1 MAKNKPKGS
10 ISDNFEN
17 LKMQMMKKRELA
29 EKIIEK
35 SEDGPKVA
43 PLNEKENEA
52 TLNNKEVTTSP
63 EKDIYPIYKPKETPF
78 ITETKESHVQNVTE
92 DKLVTEDKTIPES
105 KSMIESLIDANKSS
119 DIDENFE
126 VNKSSTEELYKSSR
140 YTSAKETVVADIN
153 INKIVIKKVEK
164 LEAPKRITYYLR
176 PETIAKI
183 DKFSKLT
190 GMGKSEFVQ
199 KILDEVLS
207 NLEVEN

>member
-35 SEDGPKVA
+35 SEDSPKVT
-43 PLNEKENEA
+43 PLNERQDEA
-52 TLNNKEVTTSP
+52 TIYNKDVNTST
-63 EKDIYPIYKPKETPF
+63 ENDMYPKYEPKETPY
-78 ITETKESHVQNVTE
+78 ITETNESRTDNI
-92 DKLVTEDKTIPES
+92 DES
-105 KSMIESLIDANKSS
+105 KSMIESLIDVNKSS
-119 DIDENFE
+119 DINETFD
-126 VNKSSTEELYKSSR
+126 VNKASQEELYKSSR

-164 LEAPKRITYYLR
+164 FEAPKRITYYLR

-199 KILDEVLS
+199 KILDEVLN